1 MSDALAV
8 AAPAARRPH
17 RASSGAFPTAAKARR
32 YRLLMAALLVAAV
45 LLAAGILAWDN
56 PAPMGSDGFWRIA
69 QLRVSSLVVIVVV
82 ACCQGVATVTFQ
94 TVTGNRIVTP
104 SLMGFEALYTAI
116 STAAIFFFGVSG
128 ALMVQGVWPYLLQIL
143 VMLLFSGA
151 LYGWLLSGRHA
162 NVQIMLLVGIILGGA
177 LAAFSTFLQ
186 RMLTPTEFD
195 LLTARLIGSVANADA
210 STLPIAVP
218 LAALAVAA
226 LVWGARRLDVLS
238 LGRPVALNLGAS
250 HRRDAI
256 IALLLVSTLMA
267 VSTSL
272 IGPMTFFGF
281 LVAMLTYQLA
291 DTYDHRRMFAM
302 TWLVGFVVLA
312 GAYFVLKHV
321 FYAAGSVGIIVEIV
335 GGTFFLIH
343 LLRKGRL

>member
-1 MSDALAV
+1 MLLLAI
-8 AAPAARRPH
+8 
-17 RASSGAFPTAAKARR
+17 
-32 YRLLMAALLVAAV
+32 AAV
-45 LLAAGILAWDN
+45 LIAVGILAWDN
-56 PAPMGSDGFWRIA
+56 PAPAGSDGFWRIA
-69 QLRVSSLVVIVVV
+69 ALRVSSLAVILVV
-82 ACCQGVATVTFQ
+82 ALCQGIATITFQ

-104 SLMGFEALYTAI
+104 SLMGFESLYTAI
-116 STAAIFFFGVSG
+116 STAAIFFFGAAG
-128 ALMVQGVWPYLLQIL
+128 ALMVQGAGPYLLQIL
-143 VMLLFSGA
+143 VMLAFSGL
-151 LYGWLLSGRHA
+151 LYGWLLSGRYA

-195 LLTARLIGSVANADA
+195 LLMARLIGSVANADV
-210 STLPIAVP
+210 TYLPIAVP
-218 LAALAVAA
+218 LAGLAVTA
-226 LVWGARRLDVLS
+226 LWWGGRRLDVLA
-238 LGRPVALNLGAS
+238 LGRPVALNLGVS
-250 HRRDAI
+250 QRRDSI
-256 IALLLVSTLMA
+256 LALLMVSILMA

-302 TWLVGFVVLA
+302 AWLLGVVVLG
-312 GAYFVLKHV
+312 GAYFVLKHI